1 MLQCSVCVL
10 CRAAAS
16 EGGDDE
22 DAGPDPATGT
32 SAQQQ
37 VGEGEGDEAP
47 FPDTC
52 ECCS

>member
-1 MLQCSVCVL
+1 MCVV

-22 DAGPDPATGT
+22 DAGPDSAAGT

-37 VGEGEGDEAP
+37 VGEGEVQHP
-47 FPDTC
+47 SQPHVKP
-52 ECCS
+52 